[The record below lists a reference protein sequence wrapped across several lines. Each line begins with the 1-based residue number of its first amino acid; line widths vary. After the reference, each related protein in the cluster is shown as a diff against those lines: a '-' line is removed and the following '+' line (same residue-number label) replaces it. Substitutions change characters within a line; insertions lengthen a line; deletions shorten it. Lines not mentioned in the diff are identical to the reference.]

1 MKTLFLTERKECDR
15 VPGVAISDYAAVEK
29 KACEGLG
36 EEASRQRYGPAGGGG
51 GRAWHVPGRRG
62 GRRAWVQRVS
72 AVSGDGKSLEGWLR
86 AKGLDHVQRAKKN
99 PQF

>member
-36 EEASRQRYGPAGGGG
+36 EEASRQRYGPAGGGAELGMFQG
-51 GRAWHVPGRRG
+51 GEEDGVPGYR
-62 GRRAWVQRVS
+62 
-72 AVSGDGKSLEGWLR
+72 E
-86 AKGLDHVQRAKKN
+86 
-99 PQF
+99 